1 MKNEKN
7 PPVEK
12 GASLSENGSS
22 VGNKMEAKILRS
34 LMRSSKWHYCFNASC
49 SKAQECAAFLSG
61 KILIHDEAFYKE
73 LFYDEVVP
81 TIRPD
86 ARYDDKTGSKISKS
100 RMISKGSENEAGS
113 FYPCTQFCRPC
124 MERKVWGFSQF
135 YAEVKYND
143 TLPMRHQLM
152 SLLGGRTAYYR
163 FHRGE
168 KLLSAE
174 MQACIAEVFKKW
186 GYNAPSYDFSKEV
199 PGINKA

>member
-1 MKNEKN
+1 MKNETN
-7 PPVEK
+7 P
-12 GASLSENGSS
+12 SSENGSS
-22 VGNKMEAKILRS
+22 IGKEMESEILRS

-49 SKAQECAAFLSG
+49 PKAQECAAFLSG

-86 ARYDDKTGSKISKS
+86 ARYDDQWG
-100 RMISKGSENEAGS
+100 SKGSEKEAGS

-143 TLPMRHQLM
+143 TLPLRHQLM

-186 GYNAPSYDFSKEV
+186 GYNAPSYDFSTEV
-199 PGINKA
+199 AGINKA

>member
-1 MKNEKN
+1 MKWY
-7 PPVEK
+7 PP
-12 GASLSENGSS
+12 S
-22 VGNKMEAKILRS
+22 VL
-34 LMRSSKWHYCFNASC
+34 
-49 SKAQECAAFLSG
+49 
-61 KILIHDEAFYKE
+61 
-73 LFYDEVVP
+73 
-81 TIRPD
+81 
-86 ARYDDKTGSKISKS
+86 S

>member
-12 GASLSENGSS
+12 GASLSGNGSS

-86 ARYDDKTGSKISKS
+86 ARYDDKSGSN
-100 RMISKGSENEAGS
+100 GCETEAGS

-143 TLPMRHQLM
+143 TLPLRHQLM

-199 PGINKA
+199 AGINKA

>member
-7 PPVEK
+7 PSP
-12 GASLSENGSS
+12 ENGSS
-22 VGNKMEAKILRS
+22 IGNKMETKILRS

-143 TLPMRHQLM
+143 TLPLRHQLM

-199 PGINKA
+199 PGINKV

>member
-1 MKNEKN
+1 MKNETN
-7 PPVEK
+7 P
-12 GASLSENGSS
+12 SSENGSS

-49 SKAQECAAFLSG
+49 SKAQECAAFSSG

-86 ARYDDKTGSKISKS
+86 ARYDDQSGSN
-100 RMISKGSENEAGS
+100 GSEKEAGS

-143 TLPMRHQLM
+143 TLPLRHQLM

-199 PGINKA
+199 AGINKA

>member
-22 VGNKMEAKILRS
+22 VGNKMEDKILRS

-86 ARYDDKTGSKISKS
+86 ARYDDQSG
-100 RMISKGSENEAGS
+100 SKGSEKEAGS

-143 TLPMRHQLM
+143 TLPLRHQLM

>member
-1 MKNEKN
+1 MFKTMKNEKN
-7 PPVEK
+7 PSP
-12 GASLSENGSS
+12 ENGSS
-22 VGNKMEAKILRS
+22 IGNKMETKILRS

-143 TLPMRHQLM
+143 TLPLRHQLM

-199 PGINKA
+199 PGINKV

>member
-1 MKNEKN
+1 MKNETN
-7 PPVEK
+7 PSP
-12 GASLSENGSS
+12 ENGSS

-86 ARYDDKTGSKISKS
+86 ARYDDQSG
-100 RMISKGSENEAGS
+100 SKGSEKEAGS

-135 YAEVKYND
+135 YAEVKGHD
-143 TLPMRHQLM
+143 TLPLRHQLM
-152 SLLGGRTAYYR
+152 SLLGAEPPTTV
-163 FHRGE
+163 FIVV
-168 KLLSAE
+168 KNCSQQKCKPVLLRSSRSGDTTPHPMTSARKFR
-174 MQACIAEVFKKW
+174 A
-186 GYNAPSYDFSKEV
+186 
-199 PGINKA
+199 

>member
-7 PPVEK
+7 PSP
-12 GASLSENGSS
+12 ENGSS
-22 VGNKMEAKILRS
+22 IGKEMESKILRS

-61 KILIHDEAFYKE
+61 KILFHDEAFYKE

-86 ARYDDKTGSKISKS
+86 ARYDDQSGSNGCEK
-100 RMISKGSENEAGS
+100 EAGS

-143 TLPMRHQLM
+143 TLPLRHQLM

-199 PGINKA
+199 AGINKA

>member
-1 MKNEKN
+1 MKNETN
-7 PPVEK
+7 QSP
-12 GASLSENGSS
+12 ENGSS

-86 ARYDDKTGSKISKS
+86 ARYDDQSGSKDCENSK
-100 RMISKGSENEAGS
+100 KETGS

-143 TLPMRHQLM
+143 TIPLRHQLM

-199 PGINKA
+199 AGINKV

>member
-7 PPVEK
+7 PSP
-12 GASLSENGSS
+12 ENGSS
-22 VGNKMEAKILRS
+22 IGNKMEAKILRS
-34 LMRSSKWHYCFNASC
+34 LMRSSKWHYCFNSSC

-86 ARYDDKTGSKISKS
+86 ARYDDQSG
-100 RMISKGSENEAGS
+100 SKGSEKEAGS

-143 TLPMRHQLM
+143 TLPLRHQLM

-199 PGINKA
+199 AGINKA

>member
-7 PPVEK
+7 PSP
-12 GASLSENGSS
+12 ENGSS
-22 VGNKMEAKILRS
+22 IGNKMETKILRS

-73 LFYDEVVP
+73 LFYNEVVP

-143 TLPMRHQLM
+143 TLPLRHQLM

-199 PGINKA
+199 PGINKV

>member
-1 MKNEKN
+1 MKNETN

-22 VGNKMEAKILRS
+22 VGNKMESKILRS

-49 SKAQECAAFLSG
+49 PKAQECAAFLSG

-86 ARYDDKTGSKISKS
+86 ARYDDQSGSN
-100 RMISKGSENEAGS
+100 GSEKEAGT

-124 MERKVWGFSQF
+124 MERKVWGFSKF
-135 YAEVKYND
+135 YVDVKGND
-143 TLPMRHQLM
+143 ILPLRLQLM
-152 SLLGGRTAYYR
+152 SVLGGKTAYYR
-163 FHRGE
+163 FHRGD
-168 KLLSAE
+168 KLLSSAG
-174 MQACIAEVFKKW
+174 QVRIAEVFRKW
-186 GYNAPSYDFSKEV
+186 GYKPPFYDFSKEV
-199 PGINKA
+199 ASTNMA

>member
-7 PPVEK
+7 P
-12 GASLSENGSS
+12 STENGSS
-22 VGNKMEAKILRS
+22 IGKEMESEILRS
-34 LMRSSKWHYCFNASC
+34 LMRSSKWHYCFNDSC

-86 ARYDDKTGSKISKS
+86 ARYDDQSGSKE
-100 RMISKGSENEAGS
+100 SEKEAGS

-143 TLPMRHQLM
+143 TLPLRHQLM
-152 SLLGGRTAYYR
+152 SFLGGRTAYYR

>member
-34 LMRSSKWHYCFNASC
+34 LMRSSKWHYCFNVSC

-86 ARYDDKTGSKISKS
+86 ARYDDQSGSKGCEK
-100 RMISKGSENEAGS
+100 ETGS

-143 TLPMRHQLM
+143 TLPLRHQLM

>member
-1 MKNEKN
+1 MFKTMKNEKN
-7 PPVEK
+7 PSP
-12 GASLSENGSS
+12 ENGSS
-22 VGNKMEAKILRS
+22 IGNKMETKILRS

-100 RMISKGSENEAGS
+100 RMISKGSEKEAGS
-113 FYPCTQFCRPC
+113 FYPCTQFYRPC

-143 TLPMRHQLM
+143 TLPLRHQLM

-199 PGINKA
+199 AGINKA